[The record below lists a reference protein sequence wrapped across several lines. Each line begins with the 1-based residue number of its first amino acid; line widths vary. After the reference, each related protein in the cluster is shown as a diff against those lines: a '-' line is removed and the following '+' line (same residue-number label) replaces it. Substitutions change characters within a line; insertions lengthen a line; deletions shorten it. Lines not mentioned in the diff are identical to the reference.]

1 MMNNLVFLDSHAL
14 NPGDLSWEALT
25 RQGHLTVYERT
36 APEEVVERSRDAD
49 VIILNKVRLTADHF
63 AALPHLRLVLVAAT
77 GYDVVDLAAARRHGV
92 TVCNVPAYS
101 TLAVAQHTLA
111 LLLEHCN
118 RVGHYAAQSQQG
130 RWASSPDFCYWDE
143 PVVEL
148 SGKRVSLVGFGHI
161 GQKVAQLLQV
171 LEAEVCV
178 VSSKAQDQLPAGI
191 RKITLEEAF
200 ASSDVVSLHCPLT
213 PDNRAFVN
221 AALLAKSRPG
231 LVLINTARGGLI
243 DDEAVAAALREGR
256 LGSYACDV
264 LSSEPPAPDHPLLH
278 TPRTFVTPHIA
289 WASRD
294 ARTRIVDIMADN
306 LRAFLSGTPIHTVS

>member
-1 MMNNLVFLDSHAL
+1 M
-14 NPGDLSWEALT
+14 
-25 RQGHLTVYERT
+25 
-36 APEEVVERSRDAD
+36 
-49 VIILNKVRLTADHF
+49 
-63 AALPHLRLVLVAAT
+63 
-77 GYDVVDLAAARRHGV
+77 
-92 TVCNVPAYS
+92 
-101 TLAVAQHTLA
+101 
-111 LLLEHCN
+111 
-118 RVGHYAAQSQQG
+118 GHYAAQSQQG

>member
-1 MMNNLVFLDSHAL
+1 MTNLVFLDSHAL
-14 NPGDLSWEALT
+14 NPGDLSWDALT
-25 RQGHLTVYERT
+25 QQGHLTVYERT
-36 APEEVVERSRDAD
+36 APEEVVARSQNAE
-49 VIILNKVRLTADHF
+49 VIILNKVHLTTEHF

-77 GYDVVDLAAARRHGV
+77 GYDVVDVAAARRYGV

-130 RWASSPDFCYWDE
+130 QWAASTDFCYWDE
-143 PVVEL
+143 PIVEL
-148 SGKRVSLVGFGHI
+148 TGKRVSLVGFGNI

-178 VSSKAQDQLPAGI
+178 VSSKPQEALPAGI
-191 RKITLEEAF
+191 QKVSLEEAF
-200 ASSDVVSLHCPLT
+200 ASSDFVSLHCPLT
-213 PDNRAFVN
+213 PDNCAFVN
-221 AALLAKSRPG
+221 ASLLAASKPG

-243 DDEAVAAALREGR
+243 DDEAVAVALHEGR
-256 LGSYACDV
+256 LACYACDV
-264 LSSEPPAPDHPLLH
+264 LSSEPPTPAHPLLH
-278 TPRTFVTPHIA
+278 TPHTFVTPHIA

-294 ARTRIVDIMADN
+294 ARNRIVNIMADN
-306 LRAFLSGTPIHTVS
+306 LRAFLNGTPIHQVA